1 MSMTRD
7 GCPHEASII
16 AAVNSGQ
23 WSPELREHRNDC
35 VQCAELTL
43 VVAALKSDADKLMAM
58 NEPLPDPSPLWLRA
72 RLASKERDYQR
83 ATRAI
88 VWVQRAAVGAVLAVG
103 LAFAPGFW
111 TKIKSVI
118 LGFGLETSAIDIPRA
133 AGSPLLVVVCSIV
146 VLAVLAFMEFASL
159 SEN

>member
-1 MSMTRD
+1 M
-7 GCPHEASII
+7 
-16 AAVNSGQ
+16 
-23 WSPELREHRNDC
+23 
-35 VQCAELTL
+35 
-43 VVAALKSDADKLMAM
+43 VAALKSDADELMAM

-103 LAFAPGFW
+103 LAFAPGYW
-111 TKIKSVI
+111 MKIKSVI

-146 VLAVLAFMEFASL
+146 VLGILAFWELAAVR
-159 SEN
+159 EP

>member
-1 MSMTRD
+1 MSVTSD
-7 GCPHEASII
+7 GCPREASII
-16 AAVNSGQ
+16 AAVNSDE
-23 WSPELREHRNDC
+23 WSPELREHRNGC
-35 VQCAELTL
+35 IHCAELTL
-43 VVAALKSDADKLMAM
+43 VVAALKSDADELMAM

-111 TKIKSVI
+111 MKIKSAI
-118 LGFGLETSAIDIPRA
+118 LSFGLETSAIDIPRA

-146 VLAVLAFMEFASL
+146 VLGILAFWELAAVR
-159 SEN
+159 EP